1 MIANSLINCVCCLFK
16 LEFTIC
22 QMQSWTTK
30 FREKKKPSEAKFNEK
45 IMRESRLRQQKGKTQ
60 QQTEQTC
67 QINSAASQITVRN
80 SVAG

>member
-45 IMRESRLRQQKGKTQ
+45 IMRESRLR
-60 QQTEQTC
+60 
-67 QINSAASQITVRN
+67 
-80 SVAG
+80 

>member
-60 QQTEQTC
+60 QQT
-67 QINSAASQITVRN
+67 
-80 SVAG
+80 